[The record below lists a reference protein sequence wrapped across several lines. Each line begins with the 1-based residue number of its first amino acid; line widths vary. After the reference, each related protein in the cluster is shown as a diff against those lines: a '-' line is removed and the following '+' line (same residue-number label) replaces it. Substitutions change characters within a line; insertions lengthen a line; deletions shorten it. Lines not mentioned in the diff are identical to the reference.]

1 MEIIIKQKEE
11 IETFLITITESE
23 QYLSREYLVHTIRK
37 NFLDYLTAY
46 RLKDF
51 EIPLFLKDLIEYV
64 NLKFEESNIDP
75 SNMLD
80 FMNCNDEHGWIM
92 YYDTAF
98 LRPPNKNQSNGM
110 VKCDRELFMLV
121 LSGFIFDYFRNGVVD
136 ISEIVARENLRYETN
151 QYGLTIVSG
160 VIFNRD
166 YFVFDN
172 KAYLYN
178 LLTNTTVIDFADS
191 MPGFARIITE
201 QINTGD
207 ILLRIDERLAL
218 PITQAISYS
227 TLNFEKFYGPQFH
240 FADSILK
247 KQKTIIVHIDEESC
261 DKLLMVIKQDY
272 DVKSREEFL
281 HIEIETLPFVN
292 VDESP
297 THVITTFLHGMY
309 YPVNDCF
316 THIDYTKNQYASD
329 DYVKKYSE
337 SANGVPID
345 FYTEKELHYKIWCV
359 ENGSYS
365 REVWYN
371 FMISSLSEKYRKL
384 LDEILE

>member
-1 MEIIIKQKEE
+1 METIIKQKEE
-11 IETFLITITESE
+11 IESFLLTIAESE
-23 QYLSREYLVHTIRK
+23 QYVSKEYLVHTIRK
-37 NFLDYLTAY
+37 NFLDYLSVY
-46 RLKDF
+46 RLQNFD
-51 EIPLFLKDLIEYV
+51 IPLFLKDLVEHV
-64 NLKFEESNIDP
+64 DLKFEESNINP

-80 FMNCNDEHGWIM
+80 YMHCNDERGWIM

-98 LRPPNKNQSNGM
+98 LRPPNKKTSNDI
-110 VKCDRELFMLV
+110 VKCERKLFMLV
-121 LSGFIFDYFRNGVVD
+121 LTGFIFDYFRNSVID
-136 ISEIVARENLRYETN
+136 IRDIVAREDLCYETN
-151 QYGLTIVSG
+151 QYGLTTVPG
-160 VIFNRD
+160 VMFKRD

-178 LLTNTTVIDFADS
+178 LLTNTSVSEFTDP
-191 MPGFARIITE
+191 MPGFAKIITE

-207 ILLRIDERLAL
+207 ILIRLDERLAL

-240 FADSILK
+240 FDGSILK

-272 DVKSREEFL
+272 DDKRREEFL
-281 HIEIETLPFVN
+281 HIEIETLPFVKVN
-292 VDESP
+292 KSR

-309 YPVNDCF
+309 YPENDFF
-316 THIDYTKNQYASD
+316 THIDYTKNQYAFD

-337 SANGVPID
+337 SDNGVPID
-345 FYTEKELHYKIWCV
+345 FYTEKGLHYKIWCV

-371 FMISSLSEKYRKL
+371 FMISSLSEKYIKL